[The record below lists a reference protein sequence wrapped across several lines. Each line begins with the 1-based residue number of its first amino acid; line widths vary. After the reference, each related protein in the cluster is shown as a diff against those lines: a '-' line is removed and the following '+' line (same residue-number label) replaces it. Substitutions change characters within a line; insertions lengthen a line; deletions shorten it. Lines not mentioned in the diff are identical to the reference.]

1 MSAAASGA
9 AFAGGRGGVPRVYGA
24 PVIAPP
30 RPRDRATRVS
40 RRGRA
45 STAPAALAL
54 LILVLATSAAGCPCV
69 SSVVNASDGLR
80 WWLFSGWGAERMC
93 PELLQHGGVALRLGE
108 SAAATGRFFPNQ
120 CSHRVDDA
128 SRTITV
134 DFGGTGYAYVAPARR
149 VGFSATVSVEYRPDF
164 QLAGDDVY
172 VWARMNRV
180 VTGPTFQL
188 GYVENPIASA
198 ATSIGPIGQVANQIG
213 NQIVTSELGRGFTVV
228 HNEDTGN
235 EFGLGII
242 LPPRRPAR
250 PYDTSEDDAFT
261 FSNETVEIHAGQRD
275 YLGGFAI
282 EENDQKLVLKLAVD
296 GPNGL
301 DVLVL
306 QKAYGDAWRE
316 AYQTGR
322 DAGPPAPVLTSF
334 PISPGFTTREL
345 KLPPGHYTV
354 VVDNTSLVGTMAP
367 TSQPSALGL
376 WSSSVKL
383 SYVAQ
388 RVDE

>member
-1 MSAAASGA
+1 MV
-9 AFAGGRGGVPRVYGA
+9 R
-24 PVIAPP
+24 PVTAPP
-30 RPRDRATRVS
+30 RPRAPATQVS

-45 STAPAALAL
+45 RTAPAALAL

-69 SSVVNASDGLR
+69 NSVVNASDGLR
-80 WWLFSGWGAERMC
+80 WWLFSGWGAQRVC
-93 PELLQHGGVALRLGE
+93 PEMLQHGGVALRLGE
-108 SAAATGRFFPNQ
+108 SAAATGRFFPKECNY
-120 CSHRVDDA
+120 RVDDA
-128 SRTITV
+128 NRTMTV
-134 DFGGTGYAYVAPARR
+134 DFVGTGYAYVAPARR

-172 VWARMNRV
+172 VWARLSRV
-180 VTGPTFQL
+180 VAGPAFQL

-198 ATSIGPIGQVANQIG
+198 ATNLGPIAALANQIG
-213 NQIVTSELGRGFTVV
+213 NQIVESELGRGFTVV

-242 LPPRRPAR
+242 LPPRRPTR

-261 FSNETVEIHAGQRD
+261 FANETVEIHAGQRD
-275 YLGGFAI
+275 YLGAFAI
-282 EENDQKLVLKLAVD
+282 EDDDQKLVLKLAVE

-322 DAGPPAPVLTSF
+322 DVGPPAPVLTSF
-334 PISPGFTTREL
+334 PIGPGFSTREL

-354 VVDNTSLVGTMAP
+354 VVDNTPLVGTMAP
-367 TSQPSALGL
+367 ASQPSVVGL

-388 RVDE
+388 RVEE